1 MKTIHVAAAVIAE
14 ANQIFTACRGYGE
27 FKGRWEFPGGKIKE
41 GETPEDALK
50 REIKEELAAD
60 IAVDHFLGTVNY
72 DYPDFHLTMEYF
84 LCHVVGGTLTILE
97 HSAFRWVE
105 REELGTIDWLPADRI
120 ALEWVKGLKESQRG
134 LFE

>member
-1 MKTIHVAAAVIAE
+1 MKTIHVAAAVITE
-14 ANQIFTACRGYGE
+14 GNRIFTACRGYGE
-27 FKGRWEFPGGKIKE
+27 FKGRWEFPSGKIKE
-41 GETPEDALK
+41 GETPEDALR

-60 IAVDHFLGTVNY
+60 IAVDNFLGTVNY
-72 DYPDFHLTMEYF
+72 DYPDFHLTMECF

-105 REELGTIDWLPADRI
+105 REELDTIDWLPADRI
-120 ALEWVKGLKESQRG
+120 AVEWVKGLKESQRG

>member
-1 MKTIHVAAAVIAE
+1 MKTIHVAAAVITE
-14 ANQIFTACRGYGE
+14 RNRIFTACRGYGE

-41 GETPEDALK
+41 GETPEDALR

-60 IAVDHFLGTVNY
+60 IAVDNFLGTVNY
-72 DYPDFHLTMEYF
+72 DYPDFHLTMECF

-105 REELGTIDWLPADRI
+105 RAELDTIDWLPADRI
-120 ALEWVKGLKESQRG
+120 ALDWVKGLKES
-134 LFE
+134 

>member
-1 MKTIHVAAAVIAE
+1 MKTIHVAAAVITE
-14 ANQIFTACRGYGE
+14 GNQIFTACRGYGE

-41 GETPEDALK
+41 GETSEDALR

-60 IAVDHFLGTVNY
+60 IAVDHFLGAVNY
-72 DYPDFHLTMEYF
+72 DYPDFHLTMECF

>member
-1 MKTIHVAAAVIAE
+1 MKTIHVAAAVITE
-14 ANQIFTACRGYGE
+14 GNRIFTACRGYGE

-41 GETPEDALK
+41 GETSEDALR

-60 IAVDHFLGTVNY
+60 IAVDNFLGIVNY
-72 DYPDFHLTMEYF
+72 DYPDFHLTMECF

-120 ALEWVKGLKESQRG
+120 ALEWVKGLKF
-134 LFE
+134 L

>member
-1 MKTIHVAAAVIAE
+1 MKTIHVAAAVITE
-14 ANQIFTACRGYGE
+14 GNRIFTACRGYGE

-41 GETPEDALK
+41 GETSEDALR

-60 IAVDHFLGTVNY
+60 IAVDNFLGTVNY
-72 DYPDFHLTMEYF
+72 DYPDFHLTMECF

-105 REELGTIDWLPADRI
+105 REELDTIDWLPADRI
-120 ALEWVKGLKESQRG
+120 ALEWVKGLKES
-134 LFE
+134 

>member
-1 MKTIHVAAAVIAE
+1 MKTIHVAAAVITE
-14 ANQIFTACRGYGE
+14 GNQIFAACRGYGE

-50 REIKEELAAD
+50 REIKEELVAD
-60 IAVDHFLGTVNY
+60 IAVDNFLGTVNY
-72 DYPDFHLTMEYF
+72 DYPDFHLTMECF

-105 REELGTIDWLPADRI
+105 RAELDTIDWLPADRI
-120 ALEWVKGLKESQRG
+120 ALEWVKGLKESQRVF
-134 LFE
+134 FE

>member
-1 MKTIHVAAAVIAE
+1 MKTIHVAAAVITE
-14 ANQIFTACRGYGE
+14 GNRIFTACRGYGE

-41 GETPEDALK
+41 DETPEDALR

-60 IAVDHFLGTVNY
+60 IAVDRFFGTVDY
-72 DYPDFHLTMEYF
+72 DYPDFHITMECF

-105 REELGTIDWLPADRI
+105 GEELDTIDWLPADRI
-120 ALEWVKGLKESQRG
+120 ALEWVKGLKES
-134 LFE
+134 

>member
-1 MKTIHVAAAVIAE
+1 MKTIHVAAAVITE
-14 ANQIFTACRGYGE
+14 GNRIFTACRGYGE

-41 GETPEDALK
+41 GETPEDALR

-60 IAVDHFLGTVNY
+60 IAVYRFFGTVDY
-72 DYPDFHLTMEYF
+72 DYPDFHLTMECF

-105 REELGTIDWLPADRI
+105 REELDTIDWLPADRI
-120 ALEWVKGLKESQRG
+120 ALEWVKGL
-134 LFE
+134 FY

>member
-1 MKTIHVAAAVIAE
+1 MKTIHVAAAVITE
-14 ANQIFTACRGYGE
+14 GNRIFTACRGYGE

-60 IAVDHFLGTVNY
+60 IAVDNFLGTVNY
-72 DYPDFHLTMEYF
+72 DYPDFHLTMECF

-105 REELGTIDWLPADRI
+105 REELDTIDWLPADRI